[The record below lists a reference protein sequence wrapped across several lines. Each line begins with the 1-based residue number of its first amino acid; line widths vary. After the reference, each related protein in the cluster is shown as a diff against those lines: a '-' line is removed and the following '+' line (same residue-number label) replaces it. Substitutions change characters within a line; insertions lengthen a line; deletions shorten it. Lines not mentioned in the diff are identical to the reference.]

1 MKTNFLSSFNHEV
14 NSQKYIQ
21 LKDFAKSL
29 TARYPEERPDCNEIL
44 KIFNLCRI
52 SLEELKISDRFLE
65 EECDIKKR
73 FTQYFIQQKFK
84 SRHIEKV

>member
-1 MKTNFLSSFNHEV
+1 MKTNFLFSFNPEV
-14 NSQKYIQ
+14 NSEKYIQ
-21 LKDFAKSL
+21 IKDITKSL
-29 TARYPEERPDCNEIL
+29 AARYPEKRPDCNEIL
-44 KIFNLCRI
+44 KILNLCRI

-84 SRHIEKV
+84 SGYIEKV